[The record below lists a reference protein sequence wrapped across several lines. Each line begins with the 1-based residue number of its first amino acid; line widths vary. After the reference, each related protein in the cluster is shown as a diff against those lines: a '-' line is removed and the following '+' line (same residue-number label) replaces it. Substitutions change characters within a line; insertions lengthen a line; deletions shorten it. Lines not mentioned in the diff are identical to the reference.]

1 MKKMIIILG
10 LLVILS
16 ACGSAEPEKESFLL
30 HTDSDVYAKF
40 QNIDIQIEDD
50 QAHIV
55 GDANASGNE
64 FFYLVEQGEKILK
77 PEEAVQVD
85 GEWDGFEIKVDIMK
99 EMEEAEDVVIVKMYT
114 KEEDGSIVNL
124 NPNYIPLD
132 FEGQS

>member
-16 ACGSAEPEKESFLL
+16 ACGSTESEKESSSS
-30 HTDSDVYAKF
+30 HTASDVYAKF
-40 QNIDIQIEDD
+40 QNIDIQIDGE

-77 PEEAVQVD
+77 SEEAVQVD
-85 GEWDGFEIKVDIMK
+85 GEWDDFEIKVDIMK

-114 KEEDGSIVNL
+114 KEEDGSII

-132 FEGQS
+132 LEGQQ